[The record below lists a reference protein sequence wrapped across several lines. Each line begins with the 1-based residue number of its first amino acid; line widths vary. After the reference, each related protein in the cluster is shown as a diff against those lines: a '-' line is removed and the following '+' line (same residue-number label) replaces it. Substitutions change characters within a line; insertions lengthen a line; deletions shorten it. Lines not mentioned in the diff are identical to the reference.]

1 MSAPVIPLGYSN
13 HWTARFWPAMML
25 AVVLASCVLAAKG
38 AALAAPPEEDLPGA
52 PLPQVHHPIRSVAA
66 NDSDGSAE
74 SPQPG
79 DSAETGASG
88 PSSGDDA
95 GQAAPVAPAPPP
107 HFSNYFPYTIRPGD
121 TLDSIATSF
130 GLDVEELKRVNHV
143 SEETGLIAGHT
154 LRIPNPFLGRQR
166 QLEGEIDRLSA
177 ERQDTAQHAGLADQ
191 QLSAAQATVND
202 LTVANHELRHESA
215 SLPWWRAATY
225 LAAAAAILMFGT
237 MAVALV
243 EWLKLRGRFRAVAEM
258 NESLRR
264 LDYRYRN
271 TVAKAELRL
280 QELYGRRRRGIEDG
294 QERPRL
300 AEDAELEHLNQQ
312 LKEIL
317 EKHLGRLGPPGERA
331 RRARWRELIGGIGAP
346 AEARSARR

>member
-1 MSAPVIPLGYSN
+1 VISFGYCN
-13 HWTARFWPAMML
+13 WTARLRLVLVL
-25 AVVLASCVLAAKG
+25 AVIFTAFVLVMKQTVA
-38 AALAAPPEEDLPGA
+38 AAPLEEDLPVTPVPHVAQLRAGA
-52 PLPQVHHPIRSVAA
+52 PSGGEADQT
-66 NDSDGSAE
+66 DSPAD
-74 SPQPG
+74 G
-79 DSAETGASG
+79 DSASAGDSANGDSAAVAAS
-88 PSSGDDA
+88 S
-95 GQAAPVAPAPPP
+95 AAPRHMAT
-107 HFSNYFPYTIRPGD
+107 FFPYTIRPGD
-121 TLDSIATSF
+121 TLNSIASIF
-130 GLDVEELKRVNHV
+130 GLDSSDLARVNHITD
-143 SEETGLIAGHT
+143 ETGLIAGHS
-154 LRIPNPFLGRQR
+154 LRIPNPFLARQR
-166 QLEGEIDRLSA
+166 ELEAEIDRLSA
-177 ERQDTAQHAGLADQ
+177 ERQETAERAHGTQERLDNVQ
-191 QLSAAQATVND
+191 SQIDD
-202 LTVANHELRHESA
+202 LNLRDHELRHESA

-225 LAAAAAILMFGT
+225 MAAAAALLMFGT

-294 QERPRL
+294 QERPRI
-300 AEDAELEHLNQQ
+300 AEDAELEHLHQQ

-317 EKHLGRLGPPGERA
+317 EAHLARLGPPGQRA